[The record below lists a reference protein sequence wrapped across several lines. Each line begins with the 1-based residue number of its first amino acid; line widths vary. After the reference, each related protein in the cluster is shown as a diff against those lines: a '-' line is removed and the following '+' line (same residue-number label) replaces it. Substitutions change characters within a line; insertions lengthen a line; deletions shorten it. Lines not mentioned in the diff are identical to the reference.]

1 MSAAPFLFNW
11 VFYRFFDNFLSG
23 GITVKNRIAMMAA
36 AVLAVGTIATACT
49 PTRTVKSAGEQVDD
63 STITAKVKTEL
74 ARDPA
79 TSAHRIDV
87 ETFRGDVQL
96 NGFVPS
102 SEMKAEATRVARKV
116 SGVKKVDNNLRVGEG
131 TRTAGEAVDDTV
143 ITAKVKTAL
152 ATDSTV
158 AAHDVNV
165 ETREGVVQLAGFVDS
180 SAQKTQATEVA
191 RRIAG
196 VKQVDN
202 QLEVKTR

>member
-1 MSAAPFLFNW
+1 MKSRL
-11 VFYRFFDNFLSG
+11 VML
-23 GITVKNRIAMMAA
+23 AA
-36 AVLAVGTIATACT
+36 AVLACGAIATACT
-49 PTRTVKSAGEQVDD
+49 PSRTVKSAGEQMDD
-63 STITAKVKTEL
+63 TTITAKVKTEL
-74 ARDPA
+74 ARDKA

-87 ETFRGDVQL
+87 ETFRGTVQL

-102 SEMKAEATRVARKV
+102 AEMKTEATRVARNVKGVQKV
-116 SGVKKVDNNLRVGEG
+116 ENNLRVSEGE
-131 TRTAGEAVDDTV
+131 RTAGEVVDDTV

-165 ETREGVVQLAGFVDS
+165 ETRDGVVQLAGFVDS
-180 SAQKTQATEVA
+180 SAQKSQATEVA

-202 QLEVKTR
+202 QLEVKQR

>member
-1 MSAAPFLFNW
+1 MKS
-11 VFYRFFDNFLSG
+11 
-23 GITVKNRIAMMAA
+23 RILMVAA
-36 AVLAVGTIATACT
+36 AVLAVGAMTACT
-49 PTRTVKSAGEQVDD
+49 PTRTTKSAGEQVDD
-63 STITAKVKTEL
+63 SAITAKVKTEL

-102 SEMKAEATRVARKV
+102 DDMKAEATRVARKV
-116 SGVKKVDNNLRVGEG
+116 SGVKKVSNNLRIGEG
-131 TRTAGEAVDDTV
+131 TRTAGEVVDDTV

-158 AAHDVNV
+158 AAHEVNV
-165 ETREGVVQLAGFVDS
+165 ETRDGVVQLAGFVDNS
-180 SAQKTQATEVA
+180 QQKSQATEVA

-202 QLEVKTR
+202 QLEVKQR

>member
-1 MSAAPFLFNW
+1 M
-11 VFYRFFDNFLSG
+11 
-23 GITVKNRIAMMAA
+23 KNRIAMMAA
-36 AVLAVGTIATACT
+36 AVLALGAIATACT
-49 PTRTVKSAGEQVDD
+49 PTRTTKSAGEQVDD
-63 STITAKVKTEL
+63 STITAKVKTQL

-102 SEMKAEATRVARKV
+102 SDMKSEATRVAKGV
-116 SGVKKVDNNLRVGEG
+116 SGVKKVSNNLKVSDSDRS
-131 TRTAGEAVDDTV
+131 AGEVVDDTV

-152 ATDSTV
+152 AADSTV

-165 ETREGVVQLAGFVDS
+165 ETRDGVVQLAGFVDN
-180 SAQKTQATEVA
+180 SAQKTQASEVT

-202 QLEVKTR
+202 QLEVKQR

>member
-1 MSAAPFLFNW
+1 MKSRIL
-11 VFYRFFDNFLSG
+11 
-23 GITVKNRIAMMAA
+23 TVLT
-36 AVLAVGTIATACT
+36 AVLAIGAMTACT
-49 PTRTVKSAGEQVDD
+49 PTRTTKSAGEQIDD

-96 NGFVPS
+96 NGFVAS
-102 SEMKAEATRVARKV
+102 DDMKSEATRVAKKV
-116 SGVKKVDNNLRVGEG
+116 SGVKHVSNNLRVGEG
-131 TRTAGEAVDDTV
+131 SRSAGEVVDDTV

-152 ATDSTV
+152 AADSTV
-158 AAHDVNV
+158 AAHEVNV
-165 ETREGVVQLAGFVDS
+165 ETRDGVVQLAGFVDKPE
-180 SAQKTQATEVA
+180 QKSQATEVA

-202 QLEVKTR
+202 QLEVKQR